1 MRWAKHHRDQFEA
14 PLESTELRDTT
25 GRDVVAD
32 HMARKW
38 GVEAGFLYSKAQVEK
53 IYMWGR

>member
-1 MRWAKHHRDQFEA
+1 M
-14 PLESTELRDTT
+14 ESTELRDTT

-32 HMARKW
+32 HIARKW
-38 GVEAGFLYSKAQVEK
+38 GVEAGFLYSKATVEK